1 MLEDERE
8 VVGELR
14 DRRARGGDRGSPAAD
29 RAEQEGGGEGSADV
43 NGCPTGDGAAQLT
56 SQTQAFRL

>member
-8 VVGELR
+8 VAETR
-14 DRRARGGDRGSPAAD
+14 DWRARRGDRGSPAAD
-29 RAEQEGGGEGSADV
+29 RAERAVGEEGSADA
-43 NGCPTGDGAAQLT
+43 NGRPAGREAAQLT